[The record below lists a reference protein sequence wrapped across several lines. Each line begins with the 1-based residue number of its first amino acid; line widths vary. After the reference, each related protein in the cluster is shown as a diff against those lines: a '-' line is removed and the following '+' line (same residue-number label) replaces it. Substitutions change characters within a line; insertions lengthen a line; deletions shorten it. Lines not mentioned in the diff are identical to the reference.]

1 MALTPVRDSPRAA
14 GVVYEELRGR
24 LISGQFRQGE
34 RISVEP
40 LKAEFSV
47 SKQPIME
54 ALRLLSADGLVDI
67 IPQVGSV
74 VATYPRREIA
84 DFFDMFAGFEGA
96 IAAAAA
102 NRRSVDQLD
111 EIDLVSRRLER
122 LLSVPNSH
130 ERSVEYLKLNR
141 DFHTTIHRMS
151 GSRIMASSSRRLWD
165 LSDFLINTSGSTDPL
180 STATGNRHGEH
191 EEIRQALIDGD
202 AERARTEMEHHIRET
217 VRVLERETPAP
228 VASNT

>member
-1 MALTPVRDSPRAA
+1 VAEGEKVLMALSSTRGTPRAA
-14 GVVYEELRGR
+14 SVVYEELRAR
-24 LISGQFRQGE
+24 LISGHFRQGA

-102 NRRSVDQLD
+102 NRRSHEQLNQI
-111 EIDLVSRRLER
+111 EMISTRLEG
-122 LLSVPNSH
+122 LLAVSDSH
-130 ERSVEYLKLNR
+130 VRSVEYLKMNR
-141 DFHTTIHRMS
+141 
-151 GSRIMASSSRRLWD
+151 SSLGIS
-165 LSDFLINTSGSTDPL
+165 
-180 STATGNRHGEH
+180 
-191 EEIRQALIDGD
+191 
-202 AERARTEMEHHIRET
+202 
-217 VRVLERETPAP
+217 
-228 VASNT
+228 